1 MKAIAKLPRL
11 GRSLSAG
18 MFCLIWIAF
27 PLLLQAQGALAN
39 PSFEVIG
46 SGGAFFGGW
55 NQFGNTGSSDQAY
68 HGFKAAQLSGLD
80 NGSEN
85 VAGFWQQL
93 DCDVGERWHITGNVM
108 IAATAPLTGDCVALL
123 NIEWRN
129 ANGALSNYDSHIVGS
144 AASPLGE
151 YIPFDLLSA
160 AAPTGTVAMRL
171 VVGLIQSV
179 GAASPDV
186 FFDQI
191 TCYSTSI
198 PTMDDMQWDD
208 FPDGRIL
215 EFSNRSWRVKGT
227 GFYGPGPNNF
237 SHLPQSIWVDA
248 EDHLHL
254 TIKQIGGTWYSTEVA
269 LEEALGYGDYIFTTL
284 GALNLLDLR
293 TVLGLFIWQYGP
305 TWDPGMSWWNPYNE
319 IDVEYS
325 RWGNAANQVGQFV
338 TQPWDWQGNIERYDA
353 VFGTAELSSHAF
365 RWLNDRV
372 EFRSWRGG
380 PDAESPQNMIHE
392 WTYTGPHIPRPEQPR
407 VHLNLWYF
415 GSPPVVNQEAIISQ
429 FTFTPEGGGT
439 DAHDLALVP
448 STLDLAQNY
457 PNPFNHRTSINFSLA
472 KPGKVLLNVY
482 DIRGRKLATLVDES
496 KAAGDHTIEWDAG
509 NLASG
514 IYFYRILC
522 DGTSSTRK
530 MILLK

>member
-1 MKAIAKLPRL
+1 MKAITKLPRL

-18 MFCLIWIAF
+18 MLCLIWIAF

-68 HGFKAAQLSGLD
+68 HGFNAAQLSGLD
-80 NGSEN
+80 NGNEN

-108 IAATAPLTGDCVALL
+108 IASNAPLTGECVALL

-129 ANGALSNYDSHIVGS
+129 ANGALSTYDSHIVADS
-144 AASPLGE
+144 ASALGE

-160 AAPTGTVAMRL
+160 AAPAGAVAMRL
-171 VVGLIQSV
+171 VVGLIQRV
-179 GAASPDV
+179 GATSPV
-186 FFDQI
+186 VLFDQI

-208 FPDGRIL
+208 FPDGRVV

-248 EDHLHL
+248 EDRLHL

-325 RWGNAANQVGQFV
+325 RWGNPSNQIGQFV
-338 TQPWDWQGNIERYDA
+338 VQPWDWAGNITRYDA
-353 VFGTAELSSHAF
+353 VFGADQLSSHAF
-365 RWLNDRV
+365 KWLPDRV
-372 EFRSWRGG
+372 EFRSWYGG
-380 PDAESPQNMIHE
+380 PEDETATSLISTWN
-392 WTYTGPHIPRPEQPR
+392 YYGPHIPRPEQPR
-407 VHLNLWYF
+407 VHMNLWYF
-415 GSPPVVNQEAIISQ
+415 GSPPSTNQEAIISD
-429 FTFTPEGGGT
+429 FTFVPAGGNT
-439 DAHDLALVP
+439 ANEDHLPAANP
-448 STLDLAQNY
+448 TLLAQNY
-457 PNPFNHRTSINFSLA
+457 PNPFNHRTSIHFTLA
-472 KPGKVLLNVY
+472 KPGKVLLSVY

-496 KAAGDHTIEWDAG
+496 KAAGDHIFEWDAG

-514 IYFYRILC
+514 IYFYRILS
-522 DGTSSTRK
+522 GGKSSTRK